1 MALTAKQE
9 AFALAYVKS
18 TNASEAYRSAYNA
31 SGMSSESVNVAACRL
46 LKNAKVAL
54 RVNELTAPA
63 REEAEDLAAAYIREN
78 RRIALFDPRKLFDK
92 DGNVRPIHELD
103 DDTAAALSA
112 FEVNELQA
120 DGKVIG
126 HTRKMK
132 FWDKGA
138 AIEKA
143 FRHLGLF
150 EKDNAQ
156 RGESLALQVVLV
168 APQTAS

>member
-1 MALTAKQE
+1 MALTKKQE

-18 TNASEAYRSAYNA
+18 TNASEAYRKSYNA
-31 SGMSSESVNVAACRL
+31 SGMSAESVNVAACRL
-46 LKNAKVAL
+46 LKNAKVVL

-63 REEAEDLAAAYIREN
+63 REEAEDAAAAYILEN
-78 RRIALFDPRKLFDK
+78 RRIALFDPRKLFDE
-92 DGNVRPIHELD
+92 DGNLKPIRDLD
-103 DDTAAALSA
+103 DDTAAAIAA
-112 FEVNELQA
+112 FEVNELLA
-120 DGKVIG
+120 DGKAIG

-132 FWDKGA
+132 FWDKGS

-168 APQTAS
+168 QPPTH

>member
-1 MALTAKQE
+1 MALTKKQE

-18 TNASEAYRSAYNA
+18 TNASEAYRLSYNA
-31 SGMSSESVNVAACRL
+31 KGMSAEAINVEACRL
-46 LKNAKVAL
+46 LKNPKVAL

-63 REEAEDLAAAYIREN
+63 REEAEDAAAVFIREN
-78 RRIALFDPRKLFDK
+78 RRIALFDPRKLFEE
-92 DGNVRPIHELD
+92 DGTLKPIHLLD

-112 FEVNELQA
+112 FEVNELRE
-120 DGKVIG
+120 DGKVVG
-126 HTRKMK
+126 QTKKMK
-132 FWDKGA
+132 FWDKGS

-156 RGESLALQVVLV
+156 RSESLALQVVLV
-168 APQTAS
+168 QPPAH